1 MQASAAQSHF
11 APSGFMRRLSPQGEP
26 IGISG
31 AIAFRRFKD
40 FAALVVAKH
49 RNVKRLASPWAQ

>member
-1 MQASAAQSHF
+1 MQASAPHSFF
-11 APSGFMRRLSPQGEP
+11 ALYCFMRRWSPQGER

-31 AIAFRRFKD
+31 AIALRNIKHV
-40 FAALVVAKH
+40 AALVVAKH